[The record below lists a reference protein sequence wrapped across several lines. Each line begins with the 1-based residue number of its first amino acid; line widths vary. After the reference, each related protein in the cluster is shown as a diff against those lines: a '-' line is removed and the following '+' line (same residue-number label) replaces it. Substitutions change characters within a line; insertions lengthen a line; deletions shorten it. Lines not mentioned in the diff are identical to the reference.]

1 MTYLLRELGKAI
13 IVGTSIFLVFL
24 IIYFFMGRPIN
35 LDQDLLYEYGLN
47 IMYTVILYMFN
58 NVVYIYFWKKYKD
71 RLFSTA
77 HLSRAIA
84 GGIGISI
91 LGIFLCRLLEAL
103 FIEKE
108 AFSVFIAGERLQYYF
123 VSFVIS
129 MVVTAIFYFFYYYK
143 CKKEK
148 QVKEQK
154 IIARTAS
161 AQFDA
166 LKNQLDPHF
175 LFNSLNVLTS
185 LIEEN
190 PDQAMKFTT
199 SLSKVYRY
207 VLEQKNKELVTV
219 DEELAFAKTYMTLIK
234 MRYED
239 SIIVKIPEKS
249 VNPEAKV
256 VPLSL
261 QLLLENAVKH
271 NRVTPT
277 DKLIIEITE
286 ENGFLQVRNNLQEK
300 QVIKKSSGVGLY
312 NIHKRYELLTKK
324 GVQISKTDDH
334 FTVEIPVLTR
344 RVEYIKSSA
353 DFLSDKKYARAK
365 EHVEKLKAFYIHL
378 FMYLVATPFFIGF
391 NLLSGPFPW
400 AIFPI
405 FGWGIGVLFH
415 AAEVYEWNPFLG
427 QNWEERKIKKLMD
440 REKSGL

>member
-1 MTYLLRELGKAI
+1 MTILFRELGKAF
-13 IVGTSIFLVFL
+13 IVGTSIYLVFL

-35 LDQDLLYEYGLN
+35 LDENLLQDYGVNL
-47 IMYTVILYMFN
+47 IYTVILYMLNMLVFQ
-58 NVVYIYFWKKYKD
+58 YFWDNFKK
-71 RLFSTA
+71 RHFSTT
-77 HLSRAIA
+77 HLTRAIA

-91 LGIFLCRLLEAL
+91 LGIFICRLIEAI
-103 FIEKE
+103 FIEKQ
-108 AFSVFIAGERLQYYF
+108 AFSTFIAGERVQYYF

-190 PDQAMKFTT
+190 PEHALHFTT

-219 DEELAFAKTYMTLIK
+219 DEELAFAKTYMSLIK
-234 MRYED
+234 MRFED
-239 SIIVKIPEKS
+239 SLIFTMPAQAS
-249 VNPEAKV
+249 NPEAKV

-271 NRVTPT
+271 NRVTPN
-277 DKLIIEITE
+277 DKLHIDIEE
-286 ENGFLQVRNNLQEK
+286 FDGFLQIKNNLQAK
-300 QVIKKSSGVGLY
+300 QIIKKSTGVGLQ
-312 NIHKRYELLTKK
+312 NIYQRYQLLTKK
-324 GVQISKTDDH
+324 QVEVITTETEFIVKIPILTRQISKMYNT
-334 FTVEIPVLTR
+334 E
-344 RVEYIKSSA
+344 A
-353 DFLSDKKYARAK
+353 FLDDKKYFRAK
-365 EHVEKLKAFYIHL
+365 KHVEALKGFYANFIL
-378 FMYLVATPFFIGF
+378 YLISIPIFIGLNVF
-391 NLLSGPFPW
+391 SSSFPW
-400 AIFPI
+400 ALFPI
-405 FGWGIGVLFH
+405 LGWGMGVAFH
-415 AAEVYEWNPFLG
+415 GAEVYNWNPFLG
-427 QNWEERKIKKLMD
+427 RNWEERKIKALMD
-440 REKSGL
+440 TDKSEV